1 MPGVRLILRWAV
13 LAVAA
18 VLAFSATAH
27 AQRGAP
33 TAAATGGVIT
43 AIQIQGNVRAE
54 PETIRSYLQLKEGQP
69 YDAAA
74 ADRSL
79 KALFATGLFSDVVI
93 EMQGSTLV
101 VKVTENPIINRVA
114 FEGNSKIEDDK
125 LRDEVQSKPRQ
136 VFTRARV
143 QADVERILTIYRR
156 SGRYNASVE
165 PKVIKLEQ
173 GRVDLVFEINEGDVT
188 GVQRISFVGNE
199 HFSDGTL
206 RGKIRTSESA
216 WWRFLSSDDRYD
228 PDRLNL
234 DRELLRKFYLS
245 EGYADF
251 RVVSA
256 VAELAPNRQGFFITF
271 TISEGERYKFGKVDV
286 ATRFQGLD
294 IDTLKSYVT
303 MAEGEWYDANEVE
316 KTVSALSDVVGSLG
330 YAFVDVRPNIRR
342 NKDKL
347 TIDVTF
353 DIQEGPRV
361 YVERINIS
369 GNTRTLDKVIRREFR
384 LAEGDAFSTA
394 KVRRSQERL
403 RNLGFFEKVD
413 ISAAPGSAPDK
424 TNLEVQVV
432 EQSTGDISFGAGYST
447 TSGVLGDISLKERN
461 LLGKGQELRLGL
473 SIGTLSTLIDLSFTE
488 PYFLDRP
495 MSAGFDVFRTS
506 NDRQSVASYNDSSI
520 GFALRAG
527 WAYTEHTRQNVR
539 YTLRQTN
546 IYNVQPWASWVVQAN
561 AGLSTVSEISE
572 TVSWDTRDT
581 RLNTTKGLLVRNS
594 VAIAALPGTEQYF
607 RTTADAVYYQTI
619 IEDFV
624 ASIGG
629 SVGLVLPYNNS
640 SLRLNNLF
648 FIGGDTLRGFRV
660 GGIGPRDVGHGRC
673 AGRHLFLHRYRRAQ
687 LSARPAQ
694 GARHLG
700 QGIRRCRLAV
710 GPWRPGGLQRHGSH
724 QQHDARWRGSW
735 HPMDIAIRPDPYR
748 LCRSGRE
755 GPLGQDREHPFQLRH
770 AFLRDA
776 AVMNMQTD
784 KTSLAGTTDVDIS
797 RILQMIPHRYPM
809 LMVDRVTDM
818 RLDHSAVGIK
828 NVSINEPFFQGHFPS
843 EPVMPGVLIVEA
855 MAQTAAVLVVATFG
869 AESEGK
875 LVYFMSIDGVRFR
888 RPVVPG
894 DRLELRVEKIQSRA
908 NVWKFSGKAMVE
920 GKIAAEATFAAM
932 IRDR

>member
-1 MPGVRLILRWAV
+1 LIVRWAA
-13 LAVAA
+13 LAIAA
-18 VLAFSATAH
+18 ILMVSGAAQ
-27 AQRGAP
+27 AQRGTPAA
-33 TAAATGGVIT
+33 TAAGGTIT

-54 PETIRSYLQLKEGQP
+54 PETIRSYLQLKEGQTF
-69 YDAAA
+69 DAAA

-79 KALFATGLFSDVVI
+79 KALFATGLFSDVSI

-143 QADVERILTIYRR
+143 QSDVERILSIYRR
-156 SGRYNASVE
+156 GGRYNASVE
-165 PKVIKLEQ
+165 PKIIKLEQ

-199 HFSDGTL
+199 NFSDSTL

-256 VAELAPNRQGFFITF
+256 VAELAPNREGFFITF

-286 ATRFQGLD
+286 STRFQGLD
-294 IDTLKSYVT
+294 VDVLKSYLT
-303 MAEGEWYDANEVE
+303 MSEGDWYNANEVE
-316 KTVSALSDVVGSLG
+316 KTVAALTDVVGSLG

-342 NKDKL
+342 NKDTL

-413 ISAAPGSAPDK
+413 IAAAPGSTPDK

-447 TSGVLGDISLKERN
+447 TSGILGDISLKERN
-461 LLGKGQELRLGL
+461 LLGKGQELRLGV
-473 SIGTLSTLIDLSFTE
+473 SVGSLSTLVDLSFTE

-495 MSAGFDVFRTS
+495 MSAGFDAFLTS
-506 NDRQSVASYNDSSI
+506 NDRQAVASYNDASI

-527 WAYTEHTRQNVR
+527 WAFTEHTKQSVR

-546 IYNVQPWASWVVQAN
+546 IYNVQPWASYVVQAN
-561 AGLSTVSEISE
+561 AGLSLVNEFAE
-572 TVSWDTRDT
+572 TVAWDTRDT
-581 RLNTTKGLLVRNS
+581 RINTNKGVLVRNT
-594 VAIAALPGTEQYF
+594 VAVATAPGTQQYF
-607 RTTADAVYYQTI
+607 RTTADAVYYQPI

-629 SVGLVLPYNNS
+629 SVGAIVPYNYT
-640 SLRLNNLF
+640 SLTLNNLF
-648 FIGGDTLRGFRV
+648 FIGGDTLRGFAV
-660 GGIGPRDVGHGRC
+660 GGIGPRDSNTGDALGGTYFYTGTTELSFPVGLPRE
-673 AGRHLFLHRYRRAQ
+673 
-687 LSARPAQ
+687 
-694 GARHLG
+694 LG
-700 QGIRRCRLAV
+700 IFGKAFVDV
-710 GPWRPGGLQRHGSH
+710 GSLWGLGG
-724 QQHDARWRGSW
+724 
-735 HPMDIAIRPDPYR
+735 
-748 LCRSGRE
+748 
-755 GPLGQDREHPFQLRH
+755 
-770 AFLRDA
+770 A
-776 AVMNMQTD
+776 AVYSNTVL
-784 KTSLAGTTDVDIS
+784 TSNT
-797 RILQMIPHRYPM
+797 
-809 LMVDRVTDM
+809 M
-818 RLDHSAVGIK
+818 R
-828 NVSINEPFFQGHFPS
+828 
-843 EPVMPGVLIVEA
+843 
-855 MAQTAAVLVVATFG
+855 VATGIGIQWISPFG
-869 AESEGK
+869 PIR
-875 LVYFMSIDGVRFR
+875 IDYAI
-888 RPVVPG
+888 PVVQDPW
-894 DRLELRVEKIQSRA
+894 DRTQNFR
-908 NVWKFSGKAMVE
+908 FSFG
-920 GKIAAEATFAAM
+920 TRF
-932 IRDR
+932 

>member
-1 MPGVRLILRWAV
+1 MTDVPETGQLGWKASGVRLIVRWAV

-18 VLAFSATAH
+18 ILAFGGIAH
-27 AQRGAP
+27 AQRAAP
-33 TAAATGGVIT
+33 AAAGGTIT

-69 YDAAA
+69 YDPAA

-79 KALFATGLFSDVVI
+79 KALFGTGLFSDVVI

-101 VKVTENPIINRVA
+101 VRVAENPIINRVA
-114 FEGNSKIEDDK
+114 FEGNSKIDDDK

-143 QADVERILTIYRR
+143 QSDVERILTIYRR

-165 PKVIKLEQ
+165 PKIIKLDQ

-206 RGKIRTSESA
+206 RGKIRTTESA

-251 RVVSA
+251 RVISA
-256 VAELAPNRQGFFITF
+256 VAELAPNREGFFLTF
-271 TISEGERYKFGKVDV
+271 TISEGERYKFGKVEV
-286 ATRFQGLD
+286 STRFQGLD
-294 IDTLKSYVT
+294 IDVLRSYLT
-303 MAEGEWYDANEVE
+303 MSEGEWYDASEVE
-316 KTVSALSDVVGSLG
+316 KTVTALSDVVGSLG
-330 YAFVDVRPNIRR
+330 YAFVEVRPNIRR
-342 NKDKL
+342 NKDNL

-413 ISAAPGSAPDK
+413 IAAAPGSAPDK

-447 TSGVLGDISLKERN
+447 TSGVLGDISLRERN
-461 LLGKGQELRLGL
+461 LLGKGQELRIGL
-473 SIGTLSTLIDLSFTE
+473 SIGTLSTLVDLSFTE

-495 MSAGFDVFRTS
+495 MAAGFDVFRTS
-506 NDRQSVASYNDSSI
+506 NDRQSIASYNDSSI

-527 WAYTEHTRQNVR
+527 WAYSEHTRQTVR

-546 IYNVQPWASWVVQAN
+546 IYNVQPWASYVVQAN
-561 AGLSTVSEISE
+561 AGLSTVSEIAE
-572 TVSWDTRDT
+572 TVAWDTRDS
-581 RLNTTKGLLVRNS
+581 RLNTTKGLLVRSS
-594 VAIAALPGTEQYF
+594 VAFAAPPGSEQYL

-629 SVGLVLPYNNS
+629 SVGAVFPYNNS
-640 SLRLNNLF
+640 FLRLNNLF

-660 GGIGPRDVGHGRC
+660 GGIGPRDSNT
-673 AGRHLFLHRYRRAQ
+673 ADA
-687 LSARPAQ
+687 
-694 GARHLG
+694 LG
-700 QGIRRCRLAV
+700 GT
-710 GPWRPGGLQRHGSH
+710 
-724 QQHDARWRGSW
+724 
-735 HPMDIAIRPDPYR
+735 Y
-748 LCRSGRE
+748 
-755 GPLGQDREHPFQLRH
+755 FY
-770 AFLRDA
+770 
-776 AVMNMQTD
+776 T
-784 KTSLAGTTDVDIS
+784 GTTELSFPIGLPKEIG
-797 RILQMIPHRYPM
+797 IL
-809 LMVDRVTDM
+809 
-818 RLDHSAVGIK
+818 
-828 NVSINEPFFQGHFPS
+828 
-843 EPVMPGVLIVEA
+843 
-855 MAQTAAVLVVATFG
+855 
-869 AESEGK
+869 
-875 LVYFMSIDGVRFR
+875 
-888 RPVVPG
+888 
-894 DRLELRVEKIQSRA
+894 
-908 NVWKFSGKAMVE
+908 GKAFVDV
-920 GKIAAEATFAAM
+920 GSLWGLGGAAAYSNTVLTSTTMRVSTGVGVQWISPFGP
-932 IRDR
+932 IRIDYAVPIVYDPWDRQENIRFSFGTRF

>member
-1 MPGVRLILRWAV
+1 MRLIFRWAV
-13 LAVAA
+13 LVVAA
-18 VLAFSATAH
+18 VLAFSGAAH
-27 AQRGAP
+27 AQRGA
-33 TAAATGGVIT
+33 AVGGTIT

-54 PETIRSYLQLKEGQP
+54 ADTIRSYLQLKEGQP

-79 KALFATGLFSDVVI
+79 KALFGTGLFSDVVI

-101 VKVTENPIINRVA
+101 VKVVENPIINRVA
-114 FEGNSKIEDDK
+114 FEGNSKIDDDK

-216 WWRFLSSDDRYD
+216 WYRFLSSDDRYD

-256 VAELAPNRQGFFITF
+256 VAELAPNREGFFITF
-271 TISEGERYKFGKVDV
+271 TINEGERYKFGKVDV
-286 ATRFQGLD
+286 STRFQGLD
-294 IDTLKSYVT
+294 VDVLRSFLT
-303 MAEGEWYDANEVE
+303 MSQGEWYDADEVE

-342 NKDKL
+342 NKDNL

-369 GNTRTLDKVIRREFR
+369 GNTRTLDRVIRREFR

-413 ISAAPGSAPDK
+413 IAAAPGSAPDK
-424 TNLEVQVV
+424 TNIEVQVV
-432 EQSTGDISFGAGYST
+432 EQSTGDISFGAGFST
-447 TSGVLGDISLKERN
+447 ASGILGDISIRERN
-461 LLGKGQELRLGL
+461 LLGKGQELRLGV
-473 SIGTLSTLIDLSFTE
+473 SVGTLSTLIDLSFTE

-495 MSAGFDVFRTS
+495 MAAGIDLFRTS
-506 NDRQSVASYNDSSI
+506 NDRQNIASYSDASL

-527 WAYTEHTRQNVR
+527 WAYSEHTRQTVR
-539 YTLRQTN
+539 YTLRQTD
-546 IYNVQPWASWVVQAN
+546 IYNVQPWASFVVQQN
-561 AGLSTVSEISE
+561 AGTSTVSEIAE
-572 TVSWDTRDT
+572 TIAWDTRDT
-581 RLNTTKGLLVRNS
+581 RLNTTKGWLLRHTMA
-594 VAIAALPGTEQYF
+594 VATPPGTEQYF

-619 IEDFV
+619 VEDFV

-629 SVGLVLPYNNS
+629 TIGAVFPYNNS

-660 GGIGPRDVGHGRC
+660 GGIGPRDAVTTDSLGGTYFYTGTTELSFPLGLPKEIGLLGKAFVDVGSLWGLSSTASNNPNGVLTSNTMRVG
-673 AGRHLFLHRYRRAQ
+673 AGL
-687 LSARPAQ
+687 
-694 GARHLG
+694 
-700 QGIRRCRLAV
+700 
-710 GPWRPGGLQRHGSH
+710 GLQWISPFGPIRIDYAFPLV
-724 QQHDARWRGSW
+724 QDSW
-735 HPMDIAIRPDPYR
+735 
-748 LCRSGRE
+748 
-755 GPLGQDREHPFQLRH
+755 
-770 AFLRDA
+770 
-776 AVMNMQTD
+776 D
-784 KTSLAGTTDVDIS
+784 KTENFRFSFGT
-797 RILQMIPHRYPM
+797 
-809 LMVDRVTDM
+809 
-818 RLDHSAVGIK
+818 
-828 NVSINEPFFQGHFPS
+828 
-843 EPVMPGVLIVEA
+843 
-855 MAQTAAVLVVATFG
+855 
-869 AESEGK
+869 
-875 LVYFMSIDGVRFR
+875 RF
-888 RPVVPG
+888 
-894 DRLELRVEKIQSRA
+894 
-908 NVWKFSGKAMVE
+908 
-920 GKIAAEATFAAM
+920 
-932 IRDR
+932 